1 VDAGVDDGGHVTT
14 TTLPPPGW
22 YADPWGVTQWRWWDG
37 AAWTGYT
44 DQQYVTPY
52 AYPNP
57 HAYSATPVDDDKSIP
72 IRAGW
77 TALLGMVVGVVLSL
91 AIYIVGFAIGI
102 SHGNPILLLVAQLGL
117 WVGPV
122 GACIIAVRRHGTGS
136 LRDLGLRIKWVDLAL
151 GPGFAVASLIGVGII
166 AQVISQ
172 LGIHPRRSSLVGPVD
187 RGTLTVVIIVL
198 IAVVGAP
205 IVEELFFRGLL
216 MSGFVSRFGVAI
228 GIILQ
233 ACVFGLVHISQAD
246 LNSDLGVF
254 LLIAP
259 VGAVLGVLRYGFK
272 RLGTGM
278 VTHAPYNAIIIAVL
292 LAR

>member
-1 VDAGVDDGGHVTT
+1 VTT
-14 TTLPPPGW
+14 TTLPPAGW
-22 YADPWGVTQWRWWDG
+22 YADPWRVTQWRWWDG
-37 AAWTGYT
+37 GAWTGYT
-44 DQQYVTPY
+44 DQQYATPY
-52 AYPNP
+52 PHPYPVAP
-57 HAYSATPVDDDKSIP
+57 TAPDDSRP

-77 TALLGMVVGVVLSL
+77 TALLGMVVGVVLSV
-91 AIYIVGFAIGI
+91 AIYVVGFAIGV
-102 SHGNPILLLVAQLGL
+102 SHGNAILLLVAQLGL

-122 GACIIAVRRHGTGS
+122 GACLIAVRRHGTGR

-151 GPGFAVASLIGVGII
+151 GPAFAVASLIGVGII

-216 MSGFVSRFGVAI
+216 MSGFVSRFGVAL
-228 GIILQ
+228 GIIFQ
-233 ACVFGLVHISQAD
+233 AAVFGLVHISQAD

-259 VGAVLGVLRYGFK
+259 VGAVLGLLRYGFK

-278 VTHAPYNAIIIAVL
+278 ITHATYNAIIIAVL